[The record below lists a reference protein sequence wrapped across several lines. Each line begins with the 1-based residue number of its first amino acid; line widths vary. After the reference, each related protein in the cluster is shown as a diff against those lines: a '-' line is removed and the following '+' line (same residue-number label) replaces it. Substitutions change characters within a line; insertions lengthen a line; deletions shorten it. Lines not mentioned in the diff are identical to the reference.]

1 MFLEN
6 IKMGEIYNDHQ
17 EEFIFAIIKIPDNL

>member
-6 IKMGEIYNDHQ
+6 IKIREMDNDHQ
-17 EEFIFAIIKIPDNL
+17 EELIFAIIKIPDNL